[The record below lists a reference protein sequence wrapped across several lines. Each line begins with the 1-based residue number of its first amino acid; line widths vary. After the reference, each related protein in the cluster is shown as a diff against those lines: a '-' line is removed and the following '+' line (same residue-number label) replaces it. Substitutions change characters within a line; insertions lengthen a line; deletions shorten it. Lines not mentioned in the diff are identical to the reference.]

1 MTDHAA
7 SLRAPLEKLM
17 LDADMP
23 RAVRT
28 EAADAHG
35 ATDIEAVLFRAAR
48 ALIAI
53 ESVVAQADA
62 HVKALRA
69 GLVAV
74 MEETGA
80 PSLDIGTHTVGTSL
94 RRSVY
99 VTDEAALPISFM
111 RQPPPKPD
119 TDAIGKALRAGAT
132 VPGAELGNGVPFLSI
147 RSKKQ

>member
-1 MTDHAA
+1 MNDHAA
-7 SLRAPLEKLM
+7 HLREPLEKLM

-28 EAADAHG
+28 DAADAHA

-53 ESVVAQADA
+53 EGAAIQAETHA
-62 HVKALRA
+62 KALRA
-69 GLVAV
+69 GLLAV
-74 MEETGA
+74 MEDTGA
-80 PSLDIGTHTVGTSL
+80 PSLDIGTHTISTSL

-119 TDAIGKALRAGAT
+119 TEAIGQALRAGAT

-147 RSKKQ
+147 RSKKK